1 MTADDYWELRR
12 DMRKDEQILY
22 DERFTPPS
30 ENPDN
35 WRNQEY
41 DPRIHGTRISPND
54 EFLVIG
60 AVRYARGRAT
70 YVVKETVD
78 WVIKHWDELTDNTRY
93 VIARDVAEECDYRD
107 NTPRSVLSEIDD
119 KDWQRLLNHIK
130 ENSND

>member
-1 MTADDYWELRR
+1 MTADDYWERVR
-12 DMRKDEQILY
+12 DMRKDDEILY
-22 DERFTPPS
+22 DERYTPP
-30 ENPDN
+30 ENNPDN
-35 WRNQEY
+35 WRNRQRGPIVLG
-41 DPRIHGTRISPND
+41 PRD

-78 WVIKHWDELTDNTRY
+78 WVIKHWGDLSDNTRY

-119 KDWQRLLNHIK
+119 PDWQRLWNRIK
-130 ENSND
+130 ENTND

>member
-1 MTADDYWELRR
+1 MTEDDYWEMRH
-12 DMRKDEQILY
+12 DIRKDDEILF
-22 DERFTPPS
+22 DERYTPPE

-70 YVVKETVD
+70 YVVKEIVD
-78 WVIKHWDELTDNTRY
+78 WVIRHWDELSDNTRY
-93 VIARDVAEECDYRD
+93 VIARDVKEECDYRQA
-107 NTPRSVLSEIDD
+107 TPRSVLSELDD
-119 KDWQRLLNHIK
+119 PDWNRLLNHIK
-130 ENSND
+130 EKQK

>member
-1 MTADDYWELRR
+1 MTEDDYWERVR
-12 DMRKDEQILY
+12 DIRKDDEILY
-22 DERFTPPS
+22 DERYTPAE
-30 ENPDN
+30 ENPNN
-35 WRNQEY
+35 WRNREY

-119 KDWQRLLNHIK
+119 PDWNRLLNHIK
-130 ENSND
+130 ENN

>member
-1 MTADDYWELRR
+1 MTEDDYWERVR
-12 DMRKDEQILY
+12 DIRKDDEILY
-22 DERFTPPS
+22 DERFTPPE

-41 DPRIHGTRISPND
+41 DPRIHGTRITPRD

-107 NTPRSVLSEIDD
+107 NTHRSVLSEIDD
-119 KDWQRLLNHIK
+119 PDWNRLWTHIK
-130 ENSND
+130 EKQK

>member
-1 MTADDYWELRR
+1 MTADDYYELHR
-12 DMRKDEQILY
+12 DMRKDDAILY
-22 DERFTPPS
+22 DERYTPKE

-35 WRNQEY
+35 WRRSNY
-41 DPRIHGTRISPND
+41 DPRIHGTRITPRD

-93 VIARDVAEECDYRD
+93 VIARDVAEECEYRD

-119 KDWQRLLNHIK
+119 PDWNRLLNHIK
-130 ENSND
+130 ENQ

>member
-1 MTADDYWELRR
+1 MPGISLG
-12 DMRKDEQILY
+12 
-22 DERFTPPS
+22 
-30 ENPDN
+30 
-35 WRNQEY
+35 
-41 DPRIHGTRISPND
+41 PRD

-78 WVIKHWDELTDNTRY
+78 WVIQHWHQLSDNTRY

-119 KDWQRLLNHIK
+119 PDWNRLLTHIK
-130 ENSND
+130 ESK

>member
-1 MTADDYWELRR
+1 MTEDDYWERVR
-12 DMRKDEQILY
+12 DIRKDDQILY

-35 WRNQEY
+35 WRRSNY
-41 DPRIHGTRISPND
+41 DPRIHGTRIAPRD

-70 YVVKETVD
+70 YVVQETVD
-78 WVIKHWDELTDNTRY
+78 WVIKHWDDLSDNTRY
-93 VIARDVAEECDYRD
+93 VITRDVAEECDYRD

-119 KDWQRLLNHIK
+119 PDWNRLLNHIK
-130 ENSND
+130 DNQ